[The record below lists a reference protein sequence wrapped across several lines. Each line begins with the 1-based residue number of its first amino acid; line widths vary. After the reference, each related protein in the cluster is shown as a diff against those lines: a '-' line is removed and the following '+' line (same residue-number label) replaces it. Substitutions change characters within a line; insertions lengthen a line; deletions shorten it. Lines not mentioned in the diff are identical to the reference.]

1 MNDDRYFELPAPEV
15 FGPQGVHVVALLE
28 RARHL
33 TPDEASALGP
43 VRDDAMDDA
52 MDDARRTA
60 WGAAWGAS
68 WGAVRGTAREAAW
81 DAAGDAVRDA
91 VRDAAREAAWGAAW
105 AAAWA
110 AVWDAVRGAAR
121 ALVVR
126 DLIATEDYNTL
137 TRAWREV
144 IGPIHPDD
152 PDIGRAAR

>member
-1 MNDDRYFELPAPEV
+1 MSDETNFGLPAHEAL
-15 FGPQGVHVVALLE
+15 GPQGVHVAALIE

-33 TPDEASALGP
+33 TPEGAAALGP
-43 VRDDAMDDA
+43 VRDDA

-137 TRAWREV
+137 TRAWRTV

-152 PDIGRAAR
+152 PDMRQP